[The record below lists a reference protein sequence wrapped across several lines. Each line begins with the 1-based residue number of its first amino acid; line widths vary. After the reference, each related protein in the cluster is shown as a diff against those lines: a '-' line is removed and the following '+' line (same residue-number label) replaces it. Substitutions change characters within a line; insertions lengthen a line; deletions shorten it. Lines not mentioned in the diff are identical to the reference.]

1 MKQDIDVV
9 KLAREKFPETIRL
22 DGLDKAIIGLNIR
35 VNGYSNFIYSVNKL
49 IRILMERDKMSWDG
63 AIDFY
68 EYNIKPLDNIDKKG
82 SPMFFD
88 DRPHHS
94 LN

>member
-1 MKQDIDVV
+1 MKKEIDVV
-9 KLAREKFPETIRL
+9 RIAKEQFPETIQL

-35 VNGYSNFIYSVNKL
+35 VNGTTNFIYSVS
-49 IRILMERDKMSWDG
+49 ILLRVLMQRDKMSWDG
-63 AIDFY
+63 ANEFY
-68 EYNIKPLDNIDKKG
+68 EYNIQPLDDVDKKG